1 MVLERDLE
9 SNNIK
14 LAMMVVTMWT
24 GSTIVAFRN
33 QEEAMQRFFTH
44 IHCSDV
50 KYMMLYV
57 QGVF

>member
-1 MVLERDLE
+1 
-9 SNNIK
+9 
-14 LAMMVVTMWT
+14 MVVTMWT